1 MSAALRIFLTG
12 VGGQGSLTATTL
24 LARTVMDQGFDVVSG
39 EIHGMAQ
46 RGGVVESTVL
56 LGGFRSPAIG
66 RGEADILLGF
76 EALESLRALPY
87 LAPGAFVLSSS
98 EFIPPPGVSMGK
110 DKAPALEEIKETLGA
125 VAGKAWFL
133 PINALGRKA
142 GAVQSA
148 NSVLLGAL
156 CATGLLPFGPE
167 ALRAS
172 VKKYLPAKSVEANL
186 RALELGEEEIRIS
199 AGKSAKQPQR

>member
-1 MSAALRIFLTG
+1 MNRPLRIFLTG

-24 LARTVMDQGFDVVSG
+24 LARTVMDQGLEVVSG

-56 LGGFRSPAIG
+56 LGGFHSPTIG
-66 RGEADILLGF
+66 HGEADIILGF

-87 LAPGAFVLSSS
+87 LAPNSFVFSSS
-98 EFIPPPGVSMGK
+98 EFISPPGVSMGRDKSPDLATIK
-110 DKAPALEEIKETLGA
+110 DI
-125 VAGKAWFL
+125 VGKSAQGSCFL
-133 PINALGRKA
+133 PINALARQA

-156 CATGLLPFGPE
+156 GASGLLPFGPG
-167 ALRAS
+167 AMRAA
-172 VKKYLPAKSVEANL
+172 VEKYLPPQSIKANL
-186 RALELGEEEIRIS
+186 RALELGEAAV
-199 AGKSAKQPQR
+199 AGQNC